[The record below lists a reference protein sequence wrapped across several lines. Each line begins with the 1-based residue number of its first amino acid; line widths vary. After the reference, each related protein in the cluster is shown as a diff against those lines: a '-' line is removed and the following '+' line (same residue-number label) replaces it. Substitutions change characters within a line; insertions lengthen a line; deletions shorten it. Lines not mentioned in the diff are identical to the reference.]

1 MHVLGLVDGQGF
13 KATLTVSLPDGL
25 RFYTK
30 PRGAAFAYKAAM
42 AGAGG
47 QEPLLALGPISTTR
61 CCRTAMAYLNV
72 CRFAVGS
79 MTRVVGSAFQRSD
92 GGLLC
97 LVHPRR
103 RRFFPL
109 AISRK
114 RCREIGRMLPPGGTE
129 FCWLLSPIR
138 ASIRVF

>member
-1 MHVLGLVDGQGF
+1 MKLPSKRSSRSQRAGMPTRNSPLMFGRGQGVQRNLDIALDWF
-13 KATLTVSLPDGL
+13 GL
-25 RFYTK
+25 RFCTT
-30 PRGAAFAYKAAM
+30 PRGAAFAYKAAV

-97 LVHPRR
+97 LVHPR
-103 RRFFPL
+103 P
-109 AISRK
+109 
-114 RCREIGRMLPPGGTE
+114 
-129 FCWLLSPIR
+129 
-138 ASIRVF
+138 